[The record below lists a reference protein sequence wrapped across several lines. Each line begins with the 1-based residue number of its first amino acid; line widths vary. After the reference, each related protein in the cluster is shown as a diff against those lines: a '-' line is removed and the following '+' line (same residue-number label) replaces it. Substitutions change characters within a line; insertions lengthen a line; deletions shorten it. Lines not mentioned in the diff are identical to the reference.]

1 MEASKVFLTSMA
13 VYETIENIDENEF
26 FY

>member
-1 MEASKVFLTSMA
+1 MEAFKVFLTSAA
-13 VYETIENIDENEF
+13 VYETTENIDENEF